1 MQSYLA
7 EFIDMNLYLNFNII
21 LRFILN
27 FQSNFLSFFDINH
40 ISRYILLRKLTV
52 SPIVS
57 MEAVDNQELRS
68 IADQV
73 QEN

>member
-27 FQSNFLSFFDINH
+27 FQSKFLSFFDINH
-40 ISRYILLRKLTV
+40 ISRYILLRKPAV

-57 MEAVDNQELRS
+57 MDAVDNQELRS
-68 IADQV
+68 IAD
-73 QEN
+73 